1 MAYRKLSEVVA
12 SKGRGRPRKIANIEQ
27 SSEIELKPH
36 EEDFLD
42 NSSITQEKLNCANTE
57 AENEYKSPLHELP
70 NLIKKLC
77 DDQWRNP
84 PKIISAENK
93 GSVESDVIDSIDFK
107 NGENTLS
114 IKFIQN
120 YNRTYRIQ
128 MFLNDKIEIRNVTY
142 SGNNTANNFWSLLKG
157 NLK

>member
-12 SKGRGRPRKIANIEQ
+12 SKGKGRGRPRKITNIEQ
-27 SSEIELKPH
+27 SSEIELKPY

-42 NSSITQEKLNCANTE
+42 NGNITQEKLNCANTE
-57 AENEYKSPLHELP
+57 AENEYK
-70 NLIKKLC
+70 
-77 DDQWRNP
+77 WRVSQ
-84 PKIISAENK
+84 KVIAAENK
-93 GSVESDVIDSIDFK
+93 ISGESDVIDSIDFK